1 MIETTITLC
10 VINSFIIILYA
21 KKIAYFLKII
31 DIPNEKHKNHK
42 DPIPAIG
49 GLVFLINLFFVVTF
63 LLVQKSNISFNL
75 VFLILIIIF
84 FFVGI
89 LDDRYKL
96 SVNCRIFI
104 LLAALFLL
112 LPLSNYTIINKL
124 YFKDIDYVINLK
136 NASLFFSVFSI
147 FFFYNA
153 VNFSDGSNCVCLSL
167 SIFWSII
174 LINKIGYNEILIVL
188 LITSFILLFFNFRNK
203 IFLGNSGSNII
214 SIIFGILFIKFYN
227 LELIKAD
234 EITLLILLPCI
245 DALKVVMLRIYN
257 GKSPFHPDNSHIHH
271 LIDSKFNQ
279 KYTFL
284 IYITLAIIPYLTNFI
299 FPSYLAL
306 IMFFIFYSAINFIL
320 TKVK

>member
-147 FFFYNA
+147 FFF
-153 VNFSDGSNCVCLSL
+153 L
-167 SIFWSII
+167 
-174 LINKIGYNEILIVL
+174 
-188 LITSFILLFFNFRNK
+188 
-203 IFLGNSGSNII
+203 
-214 SIIFGILFIKFYN
+214 
-227 LELIKAD
+227 
-234 EITLLILLPCI
+234 
-245 DALKVVMLRIYN
+245 
-257 GKSPFHPDNSHIHH
+257 
-271 LIDSKFNQ
+271 
-279 KYTFL
+279 
-284 IYITLAIIPYLTNFI
+284 
-299 FPSYLAL
+299 
-306 IMFFIFYSAINFIL
+306 
-320 TKVK
+320 